1 MSDRKPGQLLLL
13 RLEFVS
19 SEKEIKMCHFSCHSE
34 LHVTV
39 YSDFV
44 SSTNNDFHNPRT
56 VVHKIVYVVRV
67 DLTCD
72 LSRNTQVSSITQRQR
87 PEHNT
92 SYVDLI
98 LKMGLVTPSEVKCK
112 LSFQP

>member
-1 MSDRKPGQLLLL
+1 MLP
-13 RLEFVS
+13 EFYV
-19 SEKEIKMCHFSCHSE
+19 K
-34 LHVTV
+34 V

-44 SSTNNDFHNPRT
+44 SSTNSDIHNPRT
-56 VVHKIVYVVRV
+56 VVHTIVYVVRV

-72 LSRNTQVSSITQRQR
+72 LSRNTQVLSITQRQR

-98 LKMGLVTPSEVKCK
+98 LKMGLVTPSDVMCK